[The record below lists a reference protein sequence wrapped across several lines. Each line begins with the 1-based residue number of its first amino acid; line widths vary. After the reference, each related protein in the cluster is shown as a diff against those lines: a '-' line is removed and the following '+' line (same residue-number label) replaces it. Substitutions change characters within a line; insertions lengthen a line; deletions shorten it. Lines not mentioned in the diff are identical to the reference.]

1 MKSLNFVFLLHE
13 PQGFKDYKFFD
24 IGIDH
29 YYYDDYAN
37 EQAIQNLCEKCY
49 LPANRT
55 MAEIIR
61 DTKGKF
67 KVSFAISGLMLEKL
81 EVSSPEVIESFAEL
95 AKSGC
100 VEFLAMP
107 YSYSL
112 ASLYDEDEFE
122 KQLKRQAAKIEQLF
136 GYKPTTVFNTAMIY
150 SDQIGEK
157 IADLGFR
164 TTIIEGAKHV
174 MGWKSPR
181 FVYSHSYLKNL
192 KLLVRD
198 SRLSDDLN
206 YRFSDRSWSE
216 HPLTAEKFIDWIAAT
231 PENETAFNVMMGY
244 EALGIRNRAESG
256 IFEFFKALP
265 YFCIKNNI
273 AFATPQEV
281 ADTYKVFEPLPVV
294 YPTSWLG
301 GEKNTNDYNGNELQ
315 AEALEKLYSIAN
327 RVNMSQNTILL
338 HDWYRLQDAD
348 NFYKMSEAYFS
359 SGGGRYDSIYQ
370 AFTNYMNILSDFMDR
385 VNAQFPSSVDDEEL
399 NSLLTT
405 IRNQNDEINA
415 LNAKVQSLKQSLK
428 EAIKR

>member
-1 MKSLNFVFLLHE
+1 MKSLNFIFLLHE
-13 PQGFKDYKFFD
+13 SQVFKDYKFFD
-24 IGIDH
+24 IGDDH
-29 YYYDDYAN
+29 YYYDDHAN
-37 EQAIQNLCEKCY
+37 EQAIQNLCENCY

-61 DTKGKF
+61 NTKGKF

-81 EVSSPEVIESFAEL
+81 EVSAPEVIESFVEL

-112 ASLYDEDEFE
+112 ASLYDEDEFA
-122 KQLKRQAAKIEQLF
+122 KQLQKQAAKIEQLF

-157 IADLGFR
+157 ISELGFR
-164 TTIIEGAKHV
+164 TAIIEGAKHV
-174 MGWKSPR
+174 MGWKSPH

-192 KLLVRD
+192 KLLIRD

-206 YRFSDRSWSE
+206 YRFSQRNWSE
-216 HPLTAEKFIDWIAAT
+216 YPLTAEKFIDWIAST
-231 PENETAFNVMMGY
+231 PDNENAFNIMTNYDV
-244 EALGIRNRAESG
+244 LGIRNRVESG

-265 YFCIKNNI
+265 YYCIKNNV
-273 AFATPQEV
+273 AFATPKEV
-281 ADTYKVFEPLPVV
+281 AETYKVFEPLPVV

-301 GEKNTNDYNGNELQ
+301 SEKNTNDYNGNELQ
-315 AEALEKLYSIAN
+315 AEALEKLYSMAN
-327 RVNMSQNTILL
+327 RVNMSQNNILL
-338 HDWYRLQDAD
+338 YDWYRLQDAA
-348 NFYKMSEAYFS
+348 NFYTMSDGYFS
-359 SGGGRYDSIYQ
+359 SGGSRYGSIYQ

-385 VNAQFPSSVDDEEL
+385 VKAQFPSSIDDEEL
-399 NSLLTT
+399 NSLLKT

-415 LNAKVQSLKQSLK
+415 LSAKVQSLKQSLK
-428 EAIKR
+428 DALKR